1 STRTPRCSPVV
12 TRTPPPTSTTTTTD
26 SPPASS
32 AVTPAH
38 QGKGHDRPVR
48 LRGVEPPGHRTMT
61 WPAQP
66 LLDLPGVSNRD
77 VAKALR
83 ASGSGWHRM
92 CANGLNDWQADRAAI
107 RLGTLPHLVWAE

>member
-1 STRTPRCSPVV
+1 
-12 TRTPPPTSTTTTTD
+12 
-26 SPPASS
+26 
-32 AVTPAH
+32 
-38 QGKGHDRPVR
+38 
-48 LRGVEPPGHRTMT
+48 MT
-61 WPAQP
+61 WPVQP

-107 RLGTLPHLVWAE
+107 RLGTLPHLVWPGWTDAGLTVVDRRFVEHGWRQAWLWNETRQLEVAA